1 MEQLLGGV
9 TLAGALSLGNLILSA
24 TNVIVA
30 FSLLIYISSH
40 NVRSSVARAF
50 CALLGFVTIVHGVDV
65 ILINVEDPATRFLW
79 LKFQWLGIAFLPA
92 AYLHFSDAL
101 LRTTNSFSRVRR
113 ALVAVTYLFGTAL
126 VLLTVFTTSL
136 VHDGVNTS
144 WAVYFQAGPL
154 FWVFSFY
161 FVVVTAMGLLNIER
175 ARRRTVTST
184 SRRRMT
190 YMAVSF
196 AAPALGVF
204 PYMLLASLPTHFS
217 PNVLLSITLVG
228 NLGIALMTVV
238 LAYSVA
244 FYGALTPDRVV
255 KRSLVNYLLRGPFVG
270 ICLLAVMLVIP
281 RVESILGLPR
291 DTVLVFAVVVG
302 IVLLQVVISAL
313 TPFIDLLIYRRDS
326 AEITWIRELDTRLLT
341 TTDLSQL
348 LENILAAFCDLL
360 RAGRGFVVT
369 KRAGIPRTQAVCGP
383 RGDVVDFMREYDL
396 ESVAQLLAENDGE
409 GQPARVEEMFTEQ
422 DGYWLLPLRTRSREQ
437 ILGILGVSAPA
448 RGVELTERENEIAL
462 TLVAQASLALE
473 DWQLQRGIFTLLWE
487 LTPEIESIQ
496 RWQSHPRYLGSPML
510 EPIEHSPVHA
520 PDFPK
525 VVKEALSHYWGG
537 PGLTESPLLRMK
549 IVRQYAQDSGQV
561 PTKALRSVLYKA
573 IEALKPPEGQRTLTT
588 KEWILYNIL
597 EMKFIKG
604 LRITQIAARLS
615 MSESDLYRKQRA
627 AVDAVAKV
635 LASMEEDS

>member
-1 MEQLLGGV
+1 MPGV
-9 TLAGALSLGNLILSA
+9 TLTGVLSLGNLILAA

-30 FSLLIYISSH
+30 FSLLVYILSH
-40 NVRSSVARAF
+40 NLRSSVGRAF
-50 CALLGFVTIVHGVDV
+50 CALLAFVTIVHAADV
-65 ILINVEDPATRFLW
+65 LLINVHEPATRFMW
-79 LKFQWLGIAFLPA
+79 LKFQWLGIAFIPA
-92 AYLHFSDAL
+92 AYLQFSDTL

-113 ALVAVTYLFGTAL
+113 GLVATTYLFGTIL
-126 VLLTVFTTSL
+126 VLLTLYTSL
-136 VHDGVNTS
+136 LVQDGVDTS

-154 FWVFSFY
+154 FWIFSAY
-161 FVVVTAMGLLNIER
+161 FFLITGMGVLNIER

-190 YMAVSF
+190 YLAMSF
-196 AAPALGVF
+196 VAPALGVF
-204 PYMLLASLPTHFS
+204 PYMLLASLPNHFT
-217 PNVLLSITLVG
+217 PNLLLFIALVG
-228 NLGIALMTVV
+228 NVGIAFMTVV

-255 KRSLVNYLLRGPFVG
+255 KRSLVNYLLRGPLVG
-270 ICLLAVMLVIP
+270 ICLLALMLVIP

-302 IVLLQVVISAL
+302 IVLLQVLISAAA
-313 TPFIDLLIYRRDS
+313 PFIDLLIYRRDS

-360 RAGRGFVVT
+360 RANTGFVVT
-369 KRAGIPRTQAVCGP
+369 KREGMAQVQAVCGS
-383 RGDVVDFMREYDL
+383 RTAATRFIREYDL
-396 ESVAQLLAENDGE
+396 EEIAQLLAGENGAE
-409 GQPARVEEMFTEQ
+409 QPKGVAELFAEQ
-422 DGYWLLPLRTRSREQ
+422 GDYRLLALRTRSREQ
-437 ILGILGVSAPA
+437 ILGILGI
-448 RGVELTERENEIAL
+448 RTTLDQLELTDREDEIAL
-462 TLVAQASLALE
+462 TLIDQAALALE

-496 RWQSHPRYLGSPML
+496 RWQSVPRYVGSPML
-510 EPIEHSPVHA
+510 EPIEHSPAQA
-520 PDFPK
+520 PDFPRA
-525 VVKEALSHYWGG
+525 VKEALSHYWGG

-549 IVRQYAQDSGQV
+549 IVRQYAQESGQV

-573 IEALKPPEGQRTLTT
+573 IEALKPPESHQTLTT

-597 EMKFIKG
+597 EMKFIRG
-604 LRITQIAARLS
+604 LRITQIATRLS
-615 MSESDLYRKQRA
+615 VSESDLYRKQRA
-627 AVDAVAKV
+627 AIDAVAKV

>member
-1 MEQLLGGV
+1 MHGV
-9 TLAGALSLGNLILSA
+9 TLTGVLSLGNLILSA

-30 FSLLIYISSH
+30 FSLLVYILSH
-40 NVRSSVARAF
+40 NLRSSVARAF
-50 CALLGFVTIVHGVDV
+50 CALLTFVTVVHAADV
-65 ILINVEDPATRFLW
+65 ILINVLDPATRFMW
-79 LKFQWLGIAFLPA
+79 LKFQWLGIAFIPA
-92 AYLHFSDAL
+92 AYLHFSDAV

-113 ALVAVTYLFGTAL
+113 GLVATTYLFGTVL
-126 VLLTVFTTSL
+126 VLLTVFTSL
-136 VHDGVNTS
+136 LVSDGVDTS

-154 FWVFSFY
+154 FWVFSLY
-161 FVVVTAMGLLNIER
+161 FFLVTAMGVLNIER

-190 YMAVSF
+190 YLAVSF

-204 PYMLLASLPTHFS
+204 PYMLLASLPGHFS
-217 PNVLLSITLVG
+217 PNLLLFIALLGNVG
-228 NLGIALMTVV
+228 IVLMTVV

-255 KRSLVNYLLRGPFVG
+255 KRSLVNYLLRGPLVG
-270 ICLLAVMLVIP
+270 ICLLALMLVVP

-302 IVLLQVVISAL
+302 IVLLQVLISAI

-348 LENILAAFCDLL
+348 LENILAALCDLA
-360 RAGRGFVVT
+360 RARSGFVVT
-369 KRAGIPRTQAVCGP
+369 KRAGVAQVQAVCGP
-383 RGDVVDFMREYDL
+383 RVDAVRFVQEHDVEDLAQHLAAGDE
-396 ESVAQLLAENDGE
+396 EQ
-409 GQPARVEEMFTEQ
+409 QPERVQEVFTEQ
-422 DGYWLLPLRTRSREQ
+422 GGFWLLPLRSQSRDQ
-437 ILGILGVSAPA
+437 ILGVLGVSADLHQL
-448 RGVELTERENEIAL
+448 ELTDRENGIAV
-462 TLVAQASLALE
+462 TLISQAALALE

-487 LTPEIESIQ
+487 LTPEIESMQ
-496 RWQSHPRYLGSPML
+496 RWQSRPRYVGSPML
-510 EPIEHSPVHA
+510 EPIEHSPIHA
-520 PDFPK
+520 TDFPK

-549 IVRQYAQDSGQV
+549 IVRQYAQESGQV

-573 IEALKPPEGQRTLTT
+573 IEALKPPEGQRILTT

-597 EMKFIKG
+597 EMKFMRG
-604 LRITQIAARLS
+604 LRITQIATRLS

-627 AVDAVAKV
+627 AIDAVAKV
-635 LASMEEDS
+635 LTSMEEDT

>member
-1 MEQLLGGV
+1 MEGWMSGV
-9 TLAGALSLGNLILSA
+9 TLTGVLSLGNLILSA

-30 FSLLIYISSH
+30 FSLLAYILSH
-40 NVRSSVARAF
+40 NLRSSVARAF
-50 CALLGFVTIVHGVDV
+50 CALLAFVTIVHAADV
-65 ILINVEDPATRFLW
+65 ILINIQEPATRFAW
-79 LKFQWLGIAFLPA
+79 LKFQWLGIAFIPA

-101 LRTTNSFSRVRR
+101 LRTTNSFSRIRR
-113 ALVAVTYLFGTAL
+113 GLVAATYLFGAVL
-126 VLLTVFTTSL
+126 VLLTIFTEFL
-136 VHDGVNTS
+136 VRDGVDTS

-154 FWVFSFY
+154 FWIFSVYF
-161 FVVVTAMGLLNIER
+161 FVVSGMGVLNTYR
-175 ARRRTVTST
+175 ARRRTITST

-190 YMAVSF
+190 YLAVSI

-204 PYMLLASLPTHFS
+204 PYMLLASLPNHF
-217 PNVLLSITLVG
+217 PANLLLSITLVG
-228 NLGIALMTVV
+228 NVGIVLMTVV
-238 LAYSVA
+238 LSYSVA
-244 FYGALTPDRVV
+244 FYGALMPDRVV

-270 ICLLAVMLVIP
+270 VCLLALMLVVP

-302 IVLLQVVISAL
+302 IVLLQVLISAL
-313 TPFIDLLIYRRDS
+313 APVIDLLIYRRDS

-348 LENILAAFCDLL
+348 LENILAACCDLL
-360 RAGRGFVVT
+360 RSTTGFVVT
-369 KRAGIPRTQAVCGP
+369 KRGGTPQVQAVCGP
-383 RGDVVDFMREYDL
+383 RAEASRFVREYDVEEL
-396 ESVAQLLAENDGE
+396 ARLLAQRPPEQQQVVAPE
-409 GQPARVEEMFTEQ
+409 AFTSLG
-422 DGYWLLPLRTRSREQ
+422 GYWLLPLRTSSGDQ
-437 ILGILGVSAPA
+437 ILGILGLSPP
-448 RGVELTERENEIAL
+448 EPPMQLTDRENEIAF
-462 TLVAQASLALE
+462 TLIGQAELALE
-473 DWQLQRGIFTLLWE
+473 DWQLQRGIFSLLWE

-496 RWQSHPRYLGSPML
+496 RWQSRPRYLGSPML
-510 EPIEHSPVHA
+510 QPIEHSPVHA

-549 IVRQYAQDSGQV
+549 IVQKYAEESGQV

-573 IEALKPPEGQRTLTT
+573 IEALKPPESQRNLTT

-604 LRITQIAARLS
+604 LRITQIALRLS

-627 AVDAVAKV
+627 AIDAVAKV
-635 LASMEEDS
+635 LASMEEDT

>member
-1 MEQLLGGV
+1 MHGV
-9 TLAGALSLGNLILSA
+9 TLTGVLSVGNLILSA

-30 FSLLIYISSH
+30 FSLLVYILSH
-40 NVRSSVARAF
+40 NLRSSVARAF
-50 CALLGFVTIVHGVDV
+50 CALLAFVTVVHAADV
-65 ILINVEDPATRFLW
+65 ILINIQDETTSFMW
-79 LKFQWLGIAFLPA
+79 LKFQWLGIAFIPA
-92 AYLHFSDAL
+92 AYLQFSDAV
-101 LRTTNSFSRVRR
+101 LRTTNSFSRLRR
-113 ALVAVTYLFGTAL
+113 GLVVATYLFGTVL
-126 VLLTVFTTSL
+126 VLLTASTSL
-136 VHDGVNTS
+136 LVRDGVDTT

-154 FWVFSFY
+154 FWVFSVYF
-161 FVVVTAMGLLNIER
+161 FVVTGMGVLSIER

-190 YMAVSF
+190 YLAVSF

-204 PYMLLASLPTHFS
+204 PYMLLASLPDHFS
-217 PNVLLSITLVG
+217 ANSLLFITLVG

-255 KRSLVNYLLRGPFVG
+255 KRSLVNYLLRGPLVG
-270 ICLLAVMLVIP
+270 ICLLALMLVVP

-302 IVLLQVVISAL
+302 IVLLQVLISLA
-313 TPFIDLLIYRRDS
+313 TPFVDLLIYRRDS

-348 LENILAAFCDLL
+348 LENILSAFCDLL
-360 RAGRGFVVT
+360 RAESGFVVT
-369 KRAGIPRTQAVCGP
+369 KREGLANLQAVCGP
-383 RGDVVDFMREYDL
+383 RSVAMRFVRESDL
-396 ESVAQLLAENDGE
+396 EGLAQLLAEGNGE
-409 GQPARVEEMFTEQ
+409 DSPERVQELFSEQ
-422 DGYWLLPLRTRSREQ
+422 SDYWLLPLRTRSREQ
-437 ILGILGVSAPA
+437 ILGILGVTATLE
-448 RGVELTERENEIAL
+448 GWELTERENEIAL
-462 TLVAQASLALE
+462 TLVDQAALALE

-496 RWQSHPRYLGSPML
+496 RWQSHPRYVGSPML
-510 EPIEHSPVHA
+510 EPIEHSPVNA

-549 IVRQYAQDSGQV
+549 IVRKYARESGQV

-573 IEALKPPEGQRTLTT
+573 IEALKPPESKRTLTT

-597 EMKFIKG
+597 EMKFIRG
-604 LRITQIAARLS
+604 LRITQIATRLS

-627 AVDAVAKV
+627 AIEAVAKV
-635 LASMEEDS
+635 LASMEEDT

>member
-1 MEQLLGGV
+1 MQGV
-9 TLAGALSLGNLILSA
+9 TLTGVLSLGNLILSA

-30 FSLLIYISSH
+30 FSLLVYILSH
-40 NVRSSVARAF
+40 NLRSSVARAF
-50 CALLGFVTIVHGVDV
+50 CALLAFVTVVHAADV
-65 ILINVEDPATRFLW
+65 ILINVQEEATSFMW
-79 LKFQWLGIAFLPA
+79 LKFQWLGIAFIPA
-92 AYLHFSDAL
+92 AYLQFSDAV
-101 LRTTNSFSRVRR
+101 LRTTNSFSRLRR
-113 ALVAVTYLFGTAL
+113 GLVVATYLFGTVL
-126 VLLTVFTTSL
+126 VLLTVSTSL
-136 VHDGVNTS
+136 LVRDGVDTS

-154 FWVFSFY
+154 FWVFSVY
-161 FVVVTAMGLLNIER
+161 FFLVTAMGVLNIER

-190 YMAVSF
+190 YLAVSF

-204 PYMLLASLPTHFS
+204 PYMLLASLPDYFS
-217 PNVLLSITLVG
+217 ANPLLFIVLVG
-228 NLGIALMTVV
+228 NLGIALMTVI

-255 KRSLVNYLLRGPFVG
+255 KRSLVNYLLRGPLVG
-270 ICLLAVMLVIP
+270 ICLLALMLVVP

-291 DTVLVFAVVVG
+291 DTVLVFAVIVG
-302 IVLLQVVISAL
+302 IVVLQVLISLAA
-313 TPFIDLLIYRRDS
+313 PFVDLLIYRRDS

-360 RAGRGFVVT
+360 RAESGFVVT
-369 KRAGIPRTQAVCGP
+369 KREGMAKLQAVCGP
-383 RGDVVDFMREYDL
+383 RMEAKRFVRESDL
-396 ESVAQLLAENDGE
+396 EGLAQLLAEGNGE
-409 GQPARVEEMFTEQ
+409 GPQQRVQELFSEQ
-422 DGYWLLPLRTRSREQ
+422 GDYWLLPLRARSREQ
-437 ILGILGVSAPA
+437 MLGILGVTVAFEQL
-448 RGVELTERENEIAL
+448 ELTERENEIAV
-462 TLVAQASLALE
+462 TLINQAALALE

-496 RWQSHPRYLGSPML
+496 RWQSHPRYVGSPML

-549 IVRQYAQDSGQV
+549 IVRRYAQESGQV

-573 IEALKPPEGQRTLTT
+573 IEALKPPEGKRTLTT

-597 EMKFIKG
+597 EMKFIRG
-604 LRITQIAARLS
+604 LRIIQIATRLS

-627 AVDAVAKV
+627 AIDAVAKV
-635 LASMEEDS
+635 LASMEEDR

>member
-1 MEQLLGGV
+1 MQGV
-9 TLAGALSLGNLILSA
+9 TLTGVLSLGNLILAA

-30 FSLLIYISSH
+30 FSLLVYILSH
-40 NVRSSVARAF
+40 NLRSSVGRAF
-50 CALLGFVTIVHGVDV
+50 CALLAFVTVVHAADV
-65 ILINVEDPATRFLW
+65 VLINVHEPATTFMW
-79 LKFQWLGIAFLPA
+79 LKFQWLGIAFIPA
-92 AYLHFSDAL
+92 AYLHFSDTL

-113 ALVAVTYLFGTAL
+113 GLVATTYLFGTIL
-126 VLLTVFTTSL
+126 VLLTLFTSL
-136 VHDGVNTS
+136 LVQDGVDTS

-154 FWVFSFY
+154 FWIFSAY
-161 FVVVTAMGLLNIER
+161 FFLVTGMGVLNIER

-190 YMAVSF
+190 YLAVSF

-204 PYMLLASLPTHFS
+204 PYMLLASLPNHFT
-217 PNVLLSITLVG
+217 PNLLLFIALVG
-228 NLGIALMTVV
+228 NVGIAFMTVV

-255 KRSLVNYLLRGPFVG
+255 KRSLVNYLLRGPLVG
-270 ICLLAVMLVIP
+270 ICLLALMLVVP

-291 DTVLVFAVVVG
+291 DTVLIFAVVVG
-302 IVLLQVVISAL
+302 IVLLQVLISAAA
-313 TPFIDLLIYRRDS
+313 PFIDLLIYRRDS

-360 RAGRGFVVT
+360 RANTGFVVT
-369 KRAGIPRTQAVCGP
+369 KREGMAHAQAVCGS
-383 RGDVVDFMREYDL
+383 RTAAMRFIREYDL
-396 ESVAQLLAENDGE
+396 EDMAQLLAGENGAE
-409 GQPARVEEMFTEQ
+409 QPKGVAELFAEQ
-422 DGYWLLPLRTRSREQ
+422 GDYWLLPLRTRSREQ
-437 ILGILGVSAPA
+437 IVGILGI
-448 RGVELTERENEIAL
+448 RTTLDQMELTEREDEIAL
-462 TLVAQASLALE
+462 TLIDQAALALE

-496 RWQSHPRYLGSPML
+496 RWQSLPRYVGSPML
-510 EPIEHSPVHA
+510 EPLEHSPAHA
-520 PDFPK
+520 PDFPR

-549 IVRQYAQDSGQV
+549 IVRQYAHESGQV

-573 IEALKPPEGQRTLTT
+573 IEALKPPEGQQTLTT

-597 EMKFIKG
+597 EMKFIRG
-604 LRITQIAARLS
+604 LRITQIATRLS
-615 MSESDLYRKQRA
+615 VSESDLYRKQRA

-635 LASMEEDS
+635 LTSMEEDS

>member
-1 MEQLLGGV
+1 MHGV
-9 TLAGALSLGNLILSA
+9 TLTGVLSLGNLILSA

-30 FSLLIYISSH
+30 FSLLVYILSH
-40 NVRSSVARAF
+40 NLRSSVARAF
-50 CALLGFVTIVHGVDV
+50 CALLTFVTVVHAADV
-65 ILINVEDPATRFLW
+65 ILINVLDPATRFMW
-79 LKFQWLGIAFLPA
+79 LKFQWLGIAFIPA
-92 AYLHFSDAL
+92 AYLHFSDAV

-113 ALVAVTYLFGTAL
+113 GLVATTYLFGTVL
-126 VLLTVFTTSL
+126 VLLTVFTSL
-136 VHDGVNTS
+136 LVSDGVDTS

-154 FWVFSFY
+154 FWVFSLY
-161 FVVVTAMGLLNIER
+161 FFLVTAMGVLNIER

-190 YMAVSF
+190 YLAVSF

-204 PYMLLASLPTHFS
+204 PYMLLASLPGHFS
-217 PNVLLSITLVG
+217 PNLLLFIALLGNVG
-228 NLGIALMTVV
+228 IVLMTVV

-244 FYGALTPDRVV
+244 FFGALTPDRVV
-255 KRSLVNYLLRGPFVG
+255 KRSLVNYLLRGPLVG
-270 ICLLAVMLVIP
+270 ICLLALMLVVP

-291 DTVLVFAVVVG
+291 DTVLVFAVVAG
-302 IVLLQVVISAL
+302 IVLLQVLISAI

-348 LENILAAFCDLL
+348 LENILAALCDLA
-360 RAGRGFVVT
+360 RARSGFVVT
-369 KRAGIPRTQAVCGP
+369 KRAGVAQVQAVCGP
-383 RGDVVDFMREYDL
+383 RVDAVRFVQEHDVEDLAQHLAAGDE
-396 ESVAQLLAENDGE
+396 EQ
-409 GQPARVEEMFTEQ
+409 QPERVQEVFTEQ
-422 DGYWLLPLRTRSREQ
+422 GGFWLLPLRSQSRDQ
-437 ILGILGVSAPA
+437 ILGVLGVSADLHQL
-448 RGVELTERENEIAL
+448 ELTDRENGIAV
-462 TLVAQASLALE
+462 TLISQAALALE

-496 RWQSHPRYLGSPML
+496 RWQSRPRYVGSPML
-510 EPIEHSPVHA
+510 EPIEHSPIHA
-520 PDFPK
+520 TNFPK

-549 IVRQYAQDSGQV
+549 IVRQYAQESGQV

-573 IEALKPPEGQRTLTT
+573 IEALKPPEGQRILTT

-597 EMKFIKG
+597 EMKFMRG
-604 LRITQIAARLS
+604 LRITQIATRLS

-627 AVDAVAKV
+627 AIDAVAKV
-635 LASMEEDS
+635 LTSMEEDT